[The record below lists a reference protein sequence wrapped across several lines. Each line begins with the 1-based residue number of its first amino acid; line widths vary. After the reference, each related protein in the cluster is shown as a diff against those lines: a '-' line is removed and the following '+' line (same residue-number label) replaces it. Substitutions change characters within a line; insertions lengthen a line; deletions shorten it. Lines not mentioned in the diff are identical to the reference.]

1 MTKYRIL
8 KSFIEGEEINLSIDG
23 IKCIYIFKRVSNTHL
38 SLQTAEGKEEEI
50 ELDRITMIT
59 L

>member
-23 IKCIYIFKRVSNTHL
+23 IKCTYIFK
-38 SLQTAEGKEEEI
+38 KEYQI
-50 ELDRITMIT
+50 HICPYKQ
-59 L
+59 